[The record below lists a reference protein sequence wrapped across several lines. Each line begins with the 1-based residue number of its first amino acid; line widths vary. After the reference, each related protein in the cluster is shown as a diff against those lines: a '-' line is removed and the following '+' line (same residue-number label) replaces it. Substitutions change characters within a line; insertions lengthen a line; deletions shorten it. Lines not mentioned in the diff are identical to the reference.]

1 MHPGLWI
8 IIGVNM
14 AISLVAFFYCLLT
27 GNWLLLRPFARWRY
41 TKEDSNHPFSSFIKH
56 DMFIRLKFF
65 VFINFLITVF
75 ILLVAGVA
83 LVGGVLS
90 NG

>member
-41 TKEDSNHPFSSFIKH
+41 TKEDSNHPFSSFIQH

-65 VFINFLITVF
+65 VFFKFFDYGIY
-75 ILLVAGVA
+75 LVSSRSG
-83 LVGGVLS
+83 LGWWSSL
-90 NG
+90 